1 MAWLS
6 GFSPQHYGFV
16 PNCGIV
22 AAMQTRAEKWLLR
35 LYVAGPGGVSA
46 LARANLER
54 ICRESLQTGYRIDVV
69 DLLKNPA
76 LAREHEVVAVPMVV
90 RESPVP
96 IRKVIG
102 DLSNAERALF
112 ALRLGAY
119 DV

>member
-1 MAWLS
+1 ME
-6 GFSPQHYGFV
+6 
-16 PNCGIV
+16 
-22 AAMQTRAEKWLLR
+22 TRAEKWLLR
-35 LYVAGPGGVSA
+35 LYITGPGGVSA
-46 LARANLER
+46 LARMNLER
-54 ICRESLQTGYRIDVV
+54 ICREHVKTGYRIDVI

-90 RESPVP
+90 RESPVQ

-112 ALRLGAY
+112 ALKHGAY

>member
-1 MAWLS
+1 VA
-6 GFSPQHYGFV
+6 V
-16 PNCGIV
+16 GIFLAHV
-22 AAMQTRAEKWLLR
+22 RLLAKLGYRRLVEKWLLR
-35 LYVAGPGGVSA
+35 LYVAGPGGLSA
-46 LARANLER
+46 LARTNLER
-54 ICRESLQTGYRIDVV
+54 ICREHVKTGYRIDVI
-69 DLLKNPA
+69 DLLKHPT

-112 ALRLGAY
+112 ALKLGSY

>member
-1 MAWLS
+1 ME
-6 GFSPQHYGFV
+6 
-16 PNCGIV
+16 
-22 AAMQTRAEKWLLR
+22 TRAEKWLLR
-35 LYVAGPGGVSA
+35 LYITGPGGVSA
-46 LARANLER
+46 LARRNLER
-54 ICRESLQTGYRIDVV
+54 ICREHVKTGYRIDVI

-102 DLSNAERALF
+102 DLSNAERALV
-112 ALRLGAY
+112 ALKHGAY

>member
-1 MAWLS
+1 
-6 GFSPQHYGFV
+6 
-16 PNCGIV
+16 
-22 AAMQTRAEKWLLR
+22 MQMRAEKWLPR
-35 LYVAGPGGVSA
+35 FMSPVPAA
-46 LARANLER
+46 FRRLARASLER
-54 ICRESLQTGYRIDVV
+54 ICREHVKTGYRIDVV
-69 DLLKNPA
+69 DLLKHPT

-112 ALRLGAY
+112 ALKHGAY